1 MRAARTLHRSIAVLE
16 QRVSLR
22 PKAPVVSCV
31 RNNALPTHCR
41 LSRFGKRFWQ
51 TPPRPPFASERSVE
65 LGGAVLLHA
74 WSSFWGEWALA
85 IQHRSSFTPKFPSL
99 SASLSAA
106 EGYAARDEPRDH
118 QKNSLRSAREGMD
131 ERRSRARLT
140 TRHIVRLVTPPG
152 TGTPRAQ
159 KPALR

>member
-1 MRAARTLHRSIAVLE
+1 MRAARTLHCSIAVLE

-41 LSRFGKRFWQ
+41 LQRC
-51 TPPRPPFASERSVE
+51 ASERSVE

-74 WSSFWGEWALA
+74 WSSFLGEWALA

-131 ERRSRARLT
+131 ERRSRARL
-140 TRHIVRLVTPPG
+140 VTSFD
-152 TGTPRAQ
+152 
-159 KPALR
+159 L